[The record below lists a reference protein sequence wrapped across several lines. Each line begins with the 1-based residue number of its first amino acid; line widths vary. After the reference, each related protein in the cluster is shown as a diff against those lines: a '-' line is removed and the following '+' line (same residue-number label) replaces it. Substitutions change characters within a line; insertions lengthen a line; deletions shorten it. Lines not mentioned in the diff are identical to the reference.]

1 MVKRF
6 RSYTQLRVKQVAK
19 DRSNLPVIHDASKLN
34 EVARILAQVDNTV
47 HVLTRSPKG
56 YVEEGTGKLYTAD
69 SLQSNKTANKDHIFW
84 IIK

>member
-6 RSYTQLRVKQVAK
+6 RSYAQQRVKQVAK
-19 DRSNLPVIHDASKLN
+19 DRSKVPDGSQLN
-34 EVARILAQVDNTV
+34 EVARILAKVDNTV

-56 YVEEGTGKLYTAD
+56 YVEEVTGKLYTAD
-69 SLQSNKTANKDHIFW
+69 SLQSDKLANKDHIFW